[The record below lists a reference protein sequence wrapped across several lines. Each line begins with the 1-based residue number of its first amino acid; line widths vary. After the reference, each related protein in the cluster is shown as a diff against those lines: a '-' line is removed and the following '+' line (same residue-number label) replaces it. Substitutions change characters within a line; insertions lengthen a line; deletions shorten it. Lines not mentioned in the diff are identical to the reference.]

1 MCEFEKKTVETGDIE
16 NGHETFVL
24 YMFWILSQTY
34 NKQPLSV
41 PCLFFTLLLLYV
53 LEFTHQ
59 AKTSAQTRGTDADL
73 PLSYERTVWG
83 YDQNP
88 RSNIN
93 LASHSVI
100 FIRYELNC
108 DRRVNC

>member
-41 PCLFFTLLLLYV
+41 PCLFFYFVT
-53 LEFTHQ
+53 
-59 AKTSAQTRGTDADL
+59 
-73 PLSYERTVWG
+73 PLCFGVHAPGE
-83 YDQNP
+83 
-88 RSNIN
+88 NICTN
-93 LASHSVI
+93 
-100 FIRYELNC
+100 
-108 DRRVNC
+108 